1 MRKGGLEFIFLNAST
16 IFHFMSYSAKP
27 LDNVQ
32 TTSLV
37 ALAQA
42 AVGCGIGLLVA
53 GSLRRSTQRT
63 VATAALTIGA
73 LSAVPLVVDVIMKQI
88 NRPGSARS
96 MRKRLESI
104 RHDPGIEG
112 VDLY

>member
-1 MRKGGLEFIFLNAST
+1 
-16 IFHFMSYSAKP
+16 MSYSAKP

>member
-1 MRKGGLEFIFLNAST
+1 MEFIFSYGSMIVNS
-16 IFHFMSYSAKP
+16 MSYSAKP

-63 VATAALTIGA
+63 VATAALTIGV
-73 LSAVPLVVDVIMKQI
+73 LSAVPLVVDVIMKQV

-96 MRKRLESI
+96 MRRSLESI
-104 RHDPGIEG
+104 RHDSGIEG
-112 VDLY
+112 VEIY

>member
-1 MRKGGLEFIFLNAST
+1 
-16 IFHFMSYSAKP
+16 MSYSAKP

-63 VATAALTIGA
+63 VATAALTIGV
-73 LSAVPLVVDVIMKQI
+73 LSAVPLVVDVIMKQV
-88 NRPGSARS
+88 NRPETARS
-96 MRKRLESI
+96 MRRRLESI
-104 RHDPGIEG
+104 RHDSGMEG
-112 VDLY
+112 LDIY

>member
-1 MRKGGLEFIFLNAST
+1 
-16 IFHFMSYSAKP
+16 MSYSAKP
-27 LDNVQ
+27 LDSVQ

-63 VATAALTIGA
+63 VATAALTIGV
-73 LSAVPLVVDVIMKQI
+73 LSAVPLVVDVIMKQV
-88 NRPGSARS
+88 NRPGSVRS
-96 MRKRLESI
+96 MRRSLESI
-104 RHDPGIEG
+104 RHGSGIEG
-112 VDLY
+112 VDIY